1 MELPVSYRYQSR
13 SRRNFGSFKKL
24 KNPIIM
30 SLKPTVNK
38 KDHVQGNLN
47 SDLVIVEYGDY
58 QCPYCG
64 AAYPVLKALMK
75 EFGGQVKFVFRNF
88 PLSEM
93 HQYAKAAAIAAEAA
107 NLQGKFWEMHDAIY
121 ENQRNLNEL
130 YLFELAEKIGLD
142 ISQFKDDIQKAELEE
157 KVDSDFESGI
167 MSGVNGTPSF
177 FINETKF
184 NGGAEDLL
192 ELVR

>member
-1 MELPVSYRYQSR
+1 
-13 SRRNFGSFKKL
+13 
-24 KNPIIM
+24 M

-38 KDHVQGNLN
+38 NDHAQGNLN

-93 HQYAKAAAIAAEAA
+93 HQYAKVAAIAAEAA

-121 ENQRNLNEL
+121 KNQQNLNEL

-157 KVDSDFESGI
+157 KVDSDFESGV

-192 ELVR
+192 ELVRENVN